1 MWERG
6 KLFAGRKKIKCLFA
20 LHFSP
25 PLPPFADTT
34 GVLSV
39 VSCKKAHALDKKAY
53 KKEVLHMGVTSN
65 K

>member
-1 MWERG
+1 M
-6 KLFAGRKKIKCLFA
+6 FVCVAFP
-20 LHFSP
+20 S
-25 PLPPFADTT
+25 LPPFADTT